1 MKKLYFLSIFFVIS
15 SCGGGGGGGSS
26 ATPIVSIPFSLTLG
40 FVSFSVNEDE
50 TYSGSIAATANES
63 VTLQYTITSQPSQGS
78 LTLSTNGDITYIPSS
93 NYNGSDQF
101 LYSVTA
107 VEKSVTKNATVN
119 ITVNPVN
126 DAPVMTITSFSNS
139 NEFVLPD
146 EQVSVGVNISDIDND
161 IETLTISA
169 NSLYGN
175 PVASFNSDQ
184 SQVILD
190 PSNINIGGLVDVNI
204 VLSDGE
210 GQSEKTITFWNLKK
224 ITSIYEDNLTYTF
237 FGNEKNN
244 SRLFNYAFL
253 IDGVEENKDKVNI
266 RNGLREWLD
275 LLMILK

>member
-1 MKKLYFLSIFFVIS
+1 MKKLYFLSIIFVIT

-40 FVSFSVNEDE
+40 FVSFSINEDE

-210 GQSEKTITFWNLKK
+210 GQSERTITFWNLKK

-244 SRLFNYAFL
+244 SRLFNYAFFNSSNR
-253 IDGVEENKDKVNI
+253 V
-266 RNGLREWLD
+266 
-275 LLMILK
+275 